1 MKKFIIIF
9 ICFINVLVVNAQVSR
24 AARNVKVGDTF
35 TLYTTNHSYTHSVM
49 WNWDTALFELQGNL
63 TGYSTSATFKA
74 IKESPAVGSTI
85 QATTYYYK
93 NGTTSS
99 GINKDVDTWKIFVN
113 GDGGSSDNTKVSMRM
128 SSLSLGK
135 GQTTN
140 ILAYASS
147 NSYSG
152 NYSWTTSNSSI
163 IKILEQV
170 GPKVSIKAV
179 GSGSAS
185 LKVTLDNGNSDSL
198 SVVVKDDENDSGDNG
213 NNGNSGDNTQNG
225 TNYNETDYYYQISK
239 KRMDVLRNKAIQQ
252 HTKTNNHE

>member
-1 MKKFIIIF
+1 MCI
-9 ICFINVLVVNAQVSR
+9 INVLVVNADATDS
-24 AARNVKVGDTF
+24 RNVKVGDTF
-35 TLYTTNHSYTHSVM
+35 TLYATSHSYTQSVG
-49 WNWDTALFELQGNL
+49 WKWDTSLFELQGQI

-93 NGTTSS
+93 NGTTAS
-99 GINKDVDTWKIFVN
+99 GINKEVDTWKIFVV
-113 GDGGSSDNTKVSMRM
+113 GDGEDDTTVSMHM

-179 GSGSAS
+179 SSGSVS
-185 LKVTLDNGNSDSL
+185 LKVILDNGNFDSL
-198 SVVVKDDENDSGDNG
+198 PIVVKDDGNDSGNNGENDNG
-213 NNGNSGDNTQNG
+213 NTQNSI
-225 TNYNETDYYYQISK
+225 NYNETDYYYQISK
-239 KRMDVLRNKAIQQ
+239 KRMDALRDKAVQQ
-252 HTKTNNHE
+252 HCKKYNHE